1 MGKVVSVP
9 PLFVCRIFLVP
20 LNVVSPHFGVCRFV
34 LLLLSLISVI
44 VIVKLSVPFRVRVVK
59 LSKPTLP
66 LGMRGV
72 QFLLIV
78 SPRGKLVRSL
88 SQLLHIWWQR
98 FSFLLVFSVRRP
110 VSNDVLKF
118 SSCCCNVLLF
128 SADFNDAPISIAVL
142 RHENVGL
149 RLLAN
154 LP

>member
-20 LNVVSPHFGVCRFV
+20 LNVISPHFRVCRFV

-44 VIVKLSVPFRVRVVK
+44 VIVKLSVPFRVRVVE

-78 SPRGKLVRSL
+78 SPRGKLMRSL

-110 VSNDVLKF
+110 VPNDVLKF
-118 SSCCCNVLLF
+118 SSCCCNVLF
-128 SADFNDAPISIAVL
+128 FAADFNDAPISIAVL